1 MLSYY
6 DKTLNRKIL
15 YNENMFI
22 HDLSLK
28 QTGGNDYKPRHSPR
42 HQDRHQDRQYSPRHQ
57 DRQYSPRHSPRHQ
70 DNDVDKNLPVVYPL
84 LYNEN
89 AKRRLLFAINES
101 FQYGNLVARDL
112 LNKRQLNPIYKPI
125 ELVSLCNEPS
135 LLQQVKKIYQLHD
148 VITITEYDI
157 SLDEHHFL
165 NKWFRFLGVMF
176 YPHNKREILDSLK
189 SAGYNTTVRTMI
201 NSLDTNPLF
210 KYYIDCSKI
219 DSAREP

>member
-22 HDLSLK
+22 HDLPLK
-28 QTGGNDYKPRHSPR
+28 QTGGYDYSPRHQYRHQDRHYSPR
-42 HQDRHQDRQYSPRHQ
+42 HQDRHYSPRHQ
-57 DRQYSPRHSPRHQ
+57 DK
-70 DNDVDKNLPVVYPL
+70 DKDVDKNLPVVYPL

-101 FQYGNLVARDL
+101 FQYGNLIARDL

-125 ELVSLCNEPS
+125 ELVSLCREPS

-148 VITITEYDI
+148 VITITEYDTE
-157 SLDEHHFL
+157 LDDHHFL
-165 NKWFRFLGVMF
+165 NKWFRFLGIDF